1 MQLSAI
7 TTKIRAELQRW
18 GSLLFVIFFTNIVY
32 ATGLTVDYHWERNL
46 SSADCRY
53 LVLWAK
59 EEVKKRELRMAE
71 LQALLD
77 RHINPSLATEYTN
90 EIAMLAQ
97 EIKSLQYLYIHPFDI
112 QTLQLLGR
120 LPQ

>member
-7 TTKIRAELQRW
+7 TTRIRAELQRW
-18 GSLLFVIFFTNIVY
+18 GSLLFAISFIHNVY
-32 ATGLTVDYHWERNL
+32 ATGLTVDYHWEQNL

-59 EEVKKRELRMAE
+59 EEAKKRELRIAE

-77 RHINPSLATEYTN
+77 RHINPSLATEYKN
-90 EIAMLAQ
+90 EIAKLAQ

-112 QTLQLLGR
+112 QTPQLLGR
-120 LPQ
+120 IPQ